1 MEGLPGLI
9 QNLGDDKETVG
20 IVRGI
25 GQLGCLGQTFLHHI
39 LPDHIKDGNGVR
51 CRLDARDIEFVHLL
65 DMVENASELP
75 TEKLDLLRCD
85 LESRQ
90 TGEIRD
96 INRVMGDAS

>member
-9 QNLGDDKETVG
+9 QNLGDDKETIG

-25 GQLGCLGQTFLHHI
+25 GKLCRLGQTFLHHI
-39 LPDHIKDGNGVR
+39 LPDHIKDGDGVGR
-51 CRLDARDIEFVHLL
+51 RLDTRDVEFVHLL

-75 TEKLDLLRCD
+75 TEKLDLLRGD
-85 LESRQ
+85 LESCQ

-96 INRVMGDAS
+96 INCVMGDTR